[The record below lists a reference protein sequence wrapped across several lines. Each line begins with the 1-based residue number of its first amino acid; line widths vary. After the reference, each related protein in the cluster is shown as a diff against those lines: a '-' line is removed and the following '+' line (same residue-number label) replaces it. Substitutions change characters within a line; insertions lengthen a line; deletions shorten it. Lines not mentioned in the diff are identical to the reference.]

1 MSKTNGR
8 VSLWHGGLEAR
19 QGTTLSIRTL
29 ALVSTVVFGILTLL
43 VIIALIWGS
52 TQLQQSTTVAIR
64 HSQSQAIVDE
74 LQLSFLTYQ
83 RLSNL
88 YVLSGDPG
96 LAQTRAQIRREINV
110 LLARTQDY
118 IGSAGEQQLL
128 DSVAELLT
136 AYWEERAQLEARGP
150 ELAEVVAG
158 TVSTLNDTVAMLD
171 ALSDVNDAQV
181 RAAHAE
187 ALRVDRLSDVI
198 GFSAGALLAIGLIG
212 GIFGVRRYLLRPML
226 ALHETVMRLREGD
239 ADARS
244 AEFGPAEVRELAR
257 GLNAM
262 AHSLARQR
270 EERLAVL
277 AGVAHDLRNPL
288 AGLKWGIHALELEQ
302 SEAQRGLTCTRLNRQ
317 VDLLARMLEDLLDTT
332 RIEAGKLQMQPEE
345 FDVRDVAEE
354 ITRLYERTS
363 PQHKIALD
371 QPDEPVIV
379 YGDPL
384 RIGQVLGNLLSNAIK
399 FSPGGGSIDFTITTE
414 NDEIRLCV
422 SDSGIGIATE
432 EMADLFTPFQR
443 RRSDVAPGAGLG
455 LSVVRRI
462 VAAHRGRIEVDSELG
477 IGSTFCV
484 RLPLGTTPGAKEK
497 SDAGSAPCP
506 RRAQN
511 ESEWRAAL

>member
-1 MSKTNGR
+1 
-8 VSLWHGGLEAR
+8 
-19 QGTTLSIRTL
+19 
-29 ALVSTVVFGILTLL
+29 
-43 VIIALIWGS
+43 
-52 TQLQQSTTVAIR
+52 
-64 HSQSQAIVDE
+64 
-74 LQLSFLTYQ
+74 
-83 RLSNL
+83 
-88 YVLSGDPG
+88 
-96 LAQTRAQIRREINV
+96 
-110 LLARTQDY
+110 
-118 IGSAGEQQLL
+118 
-128 DSVAELLT
+128 
-136 AYWEERAQLEARGP
+136 
-150 ELAEVVAG
+150 
-158 TVSTLNDTVAMLD
+158 
-171 ALSDVNDAQV
+171 
-181 RAAHAE
+181 
-187 ALRVDRLSDVI
+187 
-198 GFSAGALLAIGLIG
+198 
-212 GIFGVRRYLLRPML
+212 
-226 ALHETVMRLREGD
+226 
-239 ADARS
+239 
-244 AEFGPAEVRELAR
+244 
-257 GLNAM
+257 M

-317 VDLLARMLEDLLDTT
+317 VDLLSRMLEDLLDTT

-363 PQHKIALD
+363 PEHEIVLD

-379 YGDPL
+379 YADPL
-384 RIGQVLGNLLSNAIK
+384 RIEQVLGNLLSNAIK
-399 FSPGGGSIDFTITTE
+399 FSPGGGSIEFTITTE

-497 SDAGSAPCP
+497 SDAGSAPRP

-511 ESEWRAAL
+511 ERDWRAAL

>member
-1 MSKTNGR
+1 MSKTNRRAGLGR
-8 VSLWHGGLEAR
+8 RGPEAR

-29 ALVSTVVFGILTLL
+29 ALVSTVIFGILTLL

-52 TQLQQSTTVAIR
+52 TQIQKSTTMAIR
-64 HSQSQAIVDE
+64 HSQSQAIVDK
-74 LQLSFLTYQ
+74 LQPSLMTYQ

-88 YVLSGDPG
+88 YVLTGDPG
-96 LAQTRAQIRREINV
+96 LAETRAQIRREIND
-110 LLARTQDY
+110 LLAQAQVY
-118 IGSAGEQQLL
+118 IGSAEEQQLL
-128 DSVAELLT
+128 ESVSAQITE
-136 AYWEERAQLEARGP
+136 YWNERAQFEARGP

-158 TVSTLNDTVAMLD
+158 TVSTLNDTVAVLE
-171 ALSDVNDAQV
+171 ALSDVNHGRM

-198 GFSAGALLAIGLIG
+198 GFSAGTLLVVGLIG
-212 GIFGVRRYLLRPML
+212 GVFGVRRYLLRPML

-239 ADARS
+239 ADARA
-244 AEFGPAEVRELAR
+244 AEFGPAEVRELAH
-257 GLNAM
+257 GFNTM

-270 EERLAVL
+270 EERLAFL

-288 AGLKWGIHALELEQ
+288 AGLKWGIQALELEQ
-302 SEAQRGLTCTRLNRQ
+302 SESQRGLTCTRLSRQ
-317 VDLLARMLEDLLDTT
+317 VDILARMLEDLLDATH
-332 RIEAGKLQMQPEE
+332 IEAGQLQMQPQE

-363 PQHKIALD
+363 PEHEIVLD

-384 RIGQVLGNLLSNAIK
+384 RIEQVLGNLLSNAIK
-399 FSPGGGSIDFTITTE
+399 FSPDGGSIKITTTAE

-422 SDSGIGIATE
+422 SDPGIGIATE
-432 EMADLFTPFQR
+432 EMADIFTPFR
-443 RRSDVAPGAGLG
+443 RRSSDVVPGAGLG

-462 VAAHRGRIEVDSELG
+462 VAAHHGRIEVDSEIG

-484 RLPLGTTPGAKEK
+484 RLPLSTAPGTGEI
-497 SDAGSAPCP
+497 SDTGSGPYP
-506 RRAQN
+506 SQM
-511 ESEWRAAL
+511 